1 MSATIPQTGFLRL
14 AQVLAIIPLSK
25 STWFEGCR
33 AGRYPKPVKIGPRAS
48 AWKAED
54 IAALVKQLGLGEMQD
69 IQAKPKDGKRR

>member
-1 MSATIPQTGFLRL
+1 MSVTIPQTGFLRL

-48 AWKAED
+48 AWRAED
-54 IAALVKQLGLGEMQD
+54 IAALVERLGLGEMQD
-69 IQAKPKDGKRR
+69 YQAKLKGGKER

>member
-1 MSATIPQTGFLRL
+1 MSVTIPQTGFLRL

-54 IAALVKQLGLGEMQD
+54 IAALVERLGLGEMQNH
-69 IQAKPKDGKRR
+69 QAKPKDGKRR